1 MAWKHDLDELM
12 VAKVVQRYLVKLAA
26 EQKAGAIVV
35 LDELMVAK
43 VAEMAAWGLDSI
55 VMLVL
60 VNRS

>member
-1 MAWKHDLDELM
+1 
-12 VAKVVQRYLVKLAA
+12 VKLAA

-35 LDELMVAK
+35 LDELMVAQ